1 MTSYSEVVLKAVK
14 DSEGKITRSLRR
26 FVRESGW
33 PIEGAQALRVQSDGT
48 ELVVESSSETALNL
62 EYGDGET
69 RPSGSVRQYVNRP
82 DEAENILIRQVQ
94 QGLGGRL

>member
-1 MTSYSEVVLKAVK
+1 MTQYSEIVLKAVK
-14 DSEGKITRSLRR
+14 DSEGKVTRSLRR

-33 PIEGAQALRVQSDGT
+33 PIEGAQALRVNSDGT
-48 ELVVESSSETALNL
+48 DIFVESSSEIALDL

-82 DEAENILIRQVQ
+82 DEAEEILIQ
-94 QGLGGRL
+94 QALQGMGGRL